1 MPELPEVETIRRQL
15 EKKLPGK
22 KINKVQIIDCP
33 NADKR
38 IRTLNGVKILG
49 VRRRAKTLIIDLNN
63 NNSNNN
69 KSLLIHLKLTGQ
81 LIFRNDQK
89 RERFTRVIFYLSS
102 GGLLFNDMRKF
113 GFIKLV
119 PTAKVE
125 QEIHEK
131 HGPEPFDKDFT
142 IKRFEDIL
150 VRKKNSK
157 IKPLLMDQKVISGLG
172 NIYAQE
178 ACFVAG
184 IRPGRTAGSLD
195 KKEQKRLY
203 SAIKKVLLSAIKFH
217 GTSFDSIYVDAY
229 GKPGGFGQRLHVYQ
243 QEKCR
248 RCGQKLISV
257 RLGGRGTWYCERC
270 QE

>member
-1 MPELPEVETIRRQL
+1 MPELPEVETIKRQL

-22 KINKVQIIDCP
+22 KIEKVQIIDCP

-38 IRTLNGVKILG
+38 IRALSGIKILK
-49 VRRRAKTLIIDLNN
+49 VRRRAKTLIVDLNN
-63 NNSNNN
+63 D

-81 LIFRNDQK
+81 LIFRKNAGK
-89 RERFTRVIFYLSS
+89 ERFTRVLFYLSS

-119 PTAKVE
+119 PTENVE
-125 QEIHEK
+125 KEIHEK
-131 HGPEPFDKDFT
+131 YGPEPFDKDFT
-142 IKRFEDIL
+142 LKIFEEIL
-150 VRKKNSK
+150 VRKKKSK

-178 ACFVAG
+178 ACFIAG
-184 IRPGRTAGSLD
+184 IKPGRTAGSLD
-195 KKEQKRLY
+195 KKEQTRLY

-229 GKPGGFGQRLHVYQ
+229 GQPGGFGQRLYVYQ
-243 QEKCR
+243 QEKCK
-248 RCGQKLISV
+248 RCGQTLKSL
-257 RLGGRGTWYCERC
+257 RLGGRGTWYCGRC
-270 QE
+270 QN

>member
-1 MPELPEVETIRRQL
+1 MPELPEVETIKRQL

-22 KINKVQIIDCP
+22 KIEQVEILDCP
-33 NADKR
+33 NADKKITGLQGIR
-38 IRTLNGVKILG
+38 ILSM
-49 VRRRAKTLIIDLNN
+49 RRRAKTLIMDL
-63 NNSNNN
+63 SNGQ
-69 KSLLIHLKLTGQ
+69 SLLIHLKLTGQ
-81 LIFRNDQK
+81 LIFRINQK
-89 RERFTRVIFYLSS
+89 KERFTRVMFYLSS

-113 GFIKLV
+113 GFVKLV
-119 PTAKVE
+119 PTEKVE
-125 QEIHEK
+125 TEIHKK

-142 IKRFEDIL
+142 IKLFGEIL
-150 VRKKNSK
+150 ARKKKSK

-203 SAIKKVLLSAIKFH
+203 SAIKRVLLSAIKFH

-243 QEKCR
+243 QEKCK
-248 RCGQKLISV
+248 RCGRKLKSL
-257 RLGGRGTWYCERC
+257 RLGGRGTWYCEKC
-270 QE
+270 QR

>member
-22 KINKVQIIDCP
+22 KIEKVQIIDCP

-38 IRTLNGVKILG
+38 IRTLLGVKILKI
-49 VRRRAKTLIIDLNN
+49 RRRAKTLIVDLNN
-63 NNSNNN
+63 Q

-81 LIFRNDQK
+81 LIFKNDQK
-89 RERFTRVIFYLSS
+89 KERFTRVMFYLSS

-113 GFIKLV
+113 GFVKLV

-142 IKRFEDIL
+142 LKRFEEIL
-150 VRKKNSK
+150 VRKKKSK

-178 ACFVAG
+178 ACFAAG
-184 IRPGRTAGSLD
+184 VRPGRTACSLD
-195 KKEQKRLY
+195 EKEQKRLY
-203 SAIKKVLLSAIKFH
+203 SAIKKVLIQAIKFH

-243 QEKCR
+243 QEKCK

-270 QE
+270 QK